1 MSVQEV
7 LRSIFHPTKARLWID
22 DLKELLASS
31 SRVTGKPVETLVGR
45 LNHIGHILPT
55 GRYFLNRIRFLLQ
68 KIIKYGAQH
77 IQEPVREDMKLWED
91 FISHACSTGVII
103 NDICYTQWTRTIIT
117 DACEH
122 GIGGFCVETDRAWRY
137 RLPPE
142 LIGRL
147 HINII
152 EFCASVI
159 GIWVELNEYAGPHPR
174 FMTLFDSTSV
184 LRWLHKSNFNLITH
198 KRHDI
203 VARKLARLLLKH

>member
-1 MSVQEV
+1 
-7 LRSIFHPTKARLWID
+7 
-22 DLKELLASS
+22 
-31 SRVTGKPVETLVGR
+31 
-45 LNHIGHILPT
+45 
-55 GRYFLNRIRFLLQ
+55 
-68 KIIKYGAQH
+68 
-77 IQEPVREDMKLWED
+77 MKLWED

-184 LRWLHKSNFNLITH
+184 LGWLHKSNFNPTTH

-203 VARKLARLLLKH
+203 VARKLARLLLKHEASIYSQHIAGKSKCVADSLSRYFHIPTEQHSLLLTYVFPSLVPQNFHIMDHLP